1 MRRLPAHVHDVR
13 SGSLSKIV
21 ARSHY
26 AGSGGNEVSQM
37 KAAGLTMSYLELLKL
52 ALPETIVVITALAV
66 LSIGLVTGRV
76 KSTSTVS
83 TTKPTQGANGTSTAT
98 GICSAVAALGLAIAI
113 GAALMLPRNATL
125 FGGML
130 VITPL
135 TSLFKIICIALAFFT
150 VLLATSEKSL
160 RHPGEYLGLILFA
173 TVGLMLLVGS
183 EELLMIFIGLELLGL
198 SLYVMTAFYKT
209 DVRSAEAGL
218 KYFLFGST
226 SSAFTLF
233 GISLIYGMSGTTSLA
248 AISDKLTGVSI
259 QALLAVGIVMTLI
272 GFAFKIAAA
281 PFHLWAP
288 DAYQGAPVPS
298 AAFIASGSKVA
309 SFVVLGKIVLI
320 GFAPARGSAD
330 WHAMLAGW
338 SPVLAVLAALSI
350 LLGNFVALAQANVR
364 RLLAY
369 SAVAHGGYTLLG
381 IIAGGRDG
389 FSATLFYT
397 STYAVTLVGAF
408 AVVGVVRR
416 QSGRGDL
423 PSFAGLA
430 ARSPFLAASMSIFLL
445 SLAGLPPLAGFFGKF
460 YLFSVAFR
468 AGGNHGLLWLVA
480 LALFG
485 SFVSLYYYLIVL
497 KVIFVDQRSSSTP
510 QPGQSNAGAARTSD
524 FNVSTSLDLFSRITV
539 TLLAAAVLFLGLM
552 PQTLAAR
559 ILASLP

>member
-37 KAAGLTMSYLELLKL
+37 KTAGLTMSYLELLKL

-76 KSTSTVS
+76 KSTATVS
-83 TTKPTQGANGTSTAT
+83 TAKPTQRANGTVTTA
-98 GICSAVAALGLAIAI
+98 GICSAVAVLGLAIAI
-113 GAALMLPRNATL
+113 GTVLMLPRNATL

-150 VLLATSEKSL
+150 VLLTTSEKSL

-173 TVGLMLLVGS
+173 VGGLMVVGGS
-183 EELLMIFIGLELLGL
+183 EELIIIFIGLGLLGL
-198 SLYVMTAFYKT
+198 SLYVITAFDKT
-209 DVRSAEAGL
+209 DVHSAEAGL

-248 AISDKLTGVSI
+248 AISVKLATVSV
-259 QALLAVGIVMTLI
+259 QPLLAAGIVMTLI

-309 SFVVLGKIVLI
+309 SFVVLGKIVI
-320 GFAPARGSAD
+320 VGFGPFHGSAA
-330 WHAMLAGW
+330 WHAVVAGW
-338 SPVLAVLAALSI
+338 SPVLAALAALSI
-350 LLGNFVALAQANVR
+350 LIGNLVALAQSNVR

-369 SAVAHGGYTLLG
+369 SAVAHAGYTLLG
-381 IIAGGRDG
+381 LVPGGRDG

-397 STYAVTLVGAF
+397 TVYAFTLVGAF
-408 AVVGVVRR
+408 GVVAMVRR
-416 QSGRGDL
+416 CT
-423 PSFAGLA
+423 
-430 ARSPFLAASMSIFLL
+430 
-445 SLAGLPPLAGFFGKF
+445 
-460 YLFSVAFR
+460 
-468 AGGNHGLLWLVA
+468 
-480 LALFG
+480 
-485 SFVSLYYYLIVL
+485 VS
-497 KVIFVDQRSSSTP
+497 
-510 QPGQSNAGAARTSD
+510 
-524 FNVSTSLDLFSRITV
+524 
-539 TLLAAAVLFLGLM
+539 
-552 PQTLAAR
+552 
-559 ILASLP
+559 